1 MDTNLFQKLKEL
13 GKVSSLRKFQLFAV
27 NHKEMAAIKNCKTA
41 RWKNVNELIYYLS
54 IWDLSKRICP
64 KVVRRL
70 LILTYLQTLQNNGY
84 CFYKNVNH
92 KNMHDIV
99 HIQVYHDAA
108 NHSRSTNLIL
118 TGLSGTANNFWYISN
133 GSW

>member
-1 MDTNLFQKLKEL
+1 MDTNLFQKLKDL

-41 RWKNVNELIYYLS
+41 RWQLKTLMSSYILS
-54 IWDLSKRICP
+54 KVWDLSERICP
-64 KVVRRL
+64 KEVRRP

-92 KNMHDIV
+92 KNMHD
-99 HIQVYHDAA
+99 
-108 NHSRSTNLIL
+108 STH
-118 TGLSGTANNFWYISN
+118 TGVCC
-133 GSW
+133 

>member
-13 GKVSSLRKFQLFAV
+13 EQFAQVSALCSQSQGNGSNQKLQNCGVAKTLMSSYILCKV
-27 NHKEMAAIKNCKTA
+27 
-41 RWKNVNELIYYLS
+41 
-54 IWDLSKRICP
+54 WDLSERICP

-92 KNMHDIV
+92 KNMHD
-99 HIQVYHDAA
+99 
-108 NHSRSTNLIL
+108 STH
-118 TGLSGTANNFWYISN
+118 TGVS
-133 GSW
+133 